1 MTAAVSFDRVSFFYD
16 ERPILR
22 ELCFSGE
29 PGRLTLVLGANGAGK
44 SSLLRLMAGLEQP
57 ACGKIRKRENLRIG
71 YIGHPTFLYPALTA
85 AQNLEFWAKVH
96 RLHERRQAVADAL
109 AATNLAAHAQT
120 RAAALSRGL
129 AQRLNFSRC
138 LMLRPELLL
147 LDEPF
152 TGLDEESQKL
162 MRDKIKEL
170 KQAGVCIFLVSHSPA
185 ADGGL
190 ADEIFTLKGQRLT
203 RQAA

>member
-1 MTAAVSFDRVSFFYD
+1 MTAAVTFDRVSLFYD

-22 ELCFSGE
+22 ELTFSGE

-44 SSLLRLMAGLEQP
+44 SSLLRLMAGLEP
-57 ACGKIRKRENLRIG
+57 PGSGKISQRENLRIG

-85 AQNLEFWAKVH
+85 AQNLEFWAKAH
-96 RLHERRQAVADAL
+96 RLPQRRQAVADAL
-109 AATNLAAHAQT
+109 AATNLSAHAQT
-120 RAAALSRGL
+120 RAGALSRGL

-152 TGLDEESQKL
+152 TGLDEDSQEL
-162 MRDKIKEL
+162 IRGKIKEL
-170 KQAGVCIFLVSHSPA
+170 KQASVCIFLVSHSPA
-185 ADGGL
+185 ADSAF
-190 ADEIFTLKGQRLT
+190 ADEIFTLKGQRLS